1 MAYLGLGL
9 VTENFAMEGRILT
22 PLTGA
27 WAPII
32 IFGPIGVLLF
42 DTVES

>member
-1 MAYLGLGL
+1 MGLIC
-9 VTENFAMEGRILT
+9 EKFALEGTFLT

-42 DTVES
+42 DAIEC